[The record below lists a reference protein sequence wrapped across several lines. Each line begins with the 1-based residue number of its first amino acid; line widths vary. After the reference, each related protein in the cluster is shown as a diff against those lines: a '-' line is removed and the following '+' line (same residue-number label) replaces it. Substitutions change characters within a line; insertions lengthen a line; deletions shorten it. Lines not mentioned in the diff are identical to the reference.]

1 MCICS
6 IVEYIIIVLHQYLYD
21 ITKTIVRG
29 KHKIMYF
36 HLINDIMKNILNFQS
51 YKVEKDILRRATATV
66 DVLQKG

>member
-1 MCICS
+1 
-6 IVEYIIIVLHQYLYD
+6 
-21 ITKTIVRG
+21 
-29 KHKIMYF
+29 MYF